1 MRLPGSVRCGARPNV
16 SREAG
21 RRPRAA
27 AGLAGRTGEEAAS
40 YMEFGP
46 RRSPPGL
53 VSRPRPWRSPPPPAR
68 RSGGGG
74 DAAGCARGGR
84 TEAPSSGGQARG
96 RRW

>member
-1 MRLPGSVRCGARPNV
+1 MRLSGSVRRGARPNV

-27 AGLAGRTGEEAAS
+27 AGLAARTGGAAS

-53 VSRPRPWRSPPPPAR
+53 VPRPRPWRSPPPPAR
-68 RSGGGG
+68 RSRGGG
-74 DAAGCARGGR
+74 DAAGCARGGT